1 MVVPPTP
8 FYRRPMTDDPKP
20 ALRRLFREQRHR
32 FVAGLTLVE
41 REALYRD
48 LAKVAAPA
56 VAGFNLPGSYAAV
69 GDEIDPTQIEHGF
82 AAIAFPRI
90 IGSQISFHRASWD
103 QLVPGSFGIP
113 QPSPD
118 AQQVAPD
125 LLLVP
130 LLAVTPAGVRLG
142 QGKGHYDRAIA
153 ELRRIAPVQ
162 TVALAWD
169 VQIADAL
176 PVDPWDMP
184 VDFIATPTRLFDCAR
199 LR

>member
-1 MVVPPTP
+1 
-8 FYRRPMTDDPKP
+8 MTDDPKP

-32 FVAGLTLVE
+32 FLAGLTPAE
-41 REALYRD
+41 REAMYRD
-48 LAKVAAPA
+48 LAKIAAPA
-56 VAGFNLPGSYAAV
+56 VAGFSLPASYAAV

-90 IGSQISFHRASWD
+90 IGSEISFHRASWD
-103 QLVPGSFGIP
+103 QLVPGPLGIP
-113 QPSPD
+113 QPAAD
-118 AQQVAPD
+118 APQATPD

-142 QGKGHYDRAIA
+142 QGKAYYDRAIA
-153 ELRRIAPVQ
+153 ALRRRAPVR
-162 TVALAWD
+162 TIALAWD

-199 LR
+199 NR

>member
-1 MVVPPTP
+1 MVVPPTL
-8 FYRRPMTDDPKP
+8 FYREAMTDDPKP
-20 ALRRLFREQRHR
+20 ALRRLFRAQRHR
-32 FVAGLTLVE
+32 FVAGLTLAE
-41 REALYRD
+41 REALYRE

-56 VAGFNLPGSYAAV
+56 VAGFSLPGSYAAV

-90 IGSQISFHRASWD
+90 NGSEISFRSASWD
-103 QLVPGSFGIP
+103 QLVPGPLGIP
-113 QPSPD
+113 QPSAD
-118 AQQVAPD
+118 APQVTPD

-142 QGKGHYDRAIA
+142 QGKGYYDRAIA
-153 ELRRIAPVQ
+153 QLRRLAPVR

-176 PVDPWDMP
+176 PADAWDMP

-199 LR
+199 NR